1 VKSFWSIVLSLCLV
15 QGRTIATQSPQQQV
29 QEQSGNLETPVIK
42 VTTRLVQ
49 VNVVVHNKKGEPVRD
64 LTKEDFVLFDKGQE
78 QKILFFSKESS
89 EALPTNLPPLA
100 PGVVSNRYTNFRSR
114 EGEKHLAPIPTSLSV
129 ILLDGLNTAFTDQH
143 YAKES
148 LIKFLNQLQ
157 PGDRVAIYTLTN
169 GLRVLHDFTSDTE
182 SLLAALKKHR
192 NQDSSALSASSYDD
206 ANTGNDDLDA
216 FLDRSNEAI
225 ATFYQA
231 RRAQTTL
238 EALQTIAHH
247 LAGMP
252 GRKNLIWLSGSFP
265 TLVGLG
271 PDGALGRD
279 FQDFSSEM
287 QRAMRTMNDSSIAI
301 YPVDARGLMGVFAT
315 MPSISP
321 QSRGGN
327 PARGRPPGDQRAQNQ
342 LLQTHG
348 TMREIADRTGG
359 RAFMNTNDLTGAIH
373 EAMDDAR
380 VTYVLAYSPSH
391 DQWDNKFR
399 EIKIKLNRSGL
410 DARYRKGYYAYSEHP
425 TDLTLRKAILSEAA
439 SSPLASTGLAIFAGV
454 AQLPTP
460 QNSRTA
466 IRMVM
471 DAHEVA
477 FGQNAEGKREATLDL
492 LLVAFDD
499 KGKPLYQL
507 VRTLR
512 PNMDEGAY
520 GTVLKNG
527 MVINVDSEAPEK
539 SARVRL
545 IVHDVLSG
553 LVGSVDLPFK

>member
-1 VKSFWSIVLSLCLV
+1 MKRSFWSILVSLCLV
-15 QGRTIATQSPQQQV
+15 QAQTIATQQQV
-29 QEQSGNLETPVIK
+29 QEQPGNIETPVIK

-49 VNVVVHNKKGEPVRD
+49 VNVVVHNKKGEPVGD

-89 EALPTNLPPLA
+89 EALPKNLPPLA
-100 PGVVSNRYTNFRSR
+100 PGVVSNRYTNFTSG
-114 EGEKHLAPIPTSLSV
+114 GEKHLAPIPTSLTV

-143 YAKES
+143 YAKEA

-157 PGDRVAIYTLTN
+157 PGDRVAVYTLTN

-182 SLLAALKKHR
+182 SLLNALKKHR

-206 ANTGNDDLDA
+206 ANSGNDDFDA

-271 PDGALGRD
+271 PDGSLGRD
-279 FQDFSSEM
+279 FQDFSDEM

-301 YPVDARGLMGVFAT
+301 YPVDARGLMGVFTT
-315 MPSISP
+315 MPSMSP
-321 QSRGGN
+321 ASRGRG
-327 PARGRPPGDQRAQNQ
+327 PARGGRAPVDQRAQNQ
-342 LLQTHG
+342 ILQTQG

-359 RAFMNTNDLTGAIH
+359 HAFMNTNDLTGAIH
-373 EAMDDAR
+373 QAMEDAR

-399 EIKIKLNRSGL
+399 EIKIKLNRPGL
-410 DARYRKGYYAYSEHP
+410 EARYRKGYYAYSEQP
-425 TDLTLRKAILSEAA
+425 TDPKLRKAVLSEAA
-439 SSPLASTGLAIFAGV
+439 STPLASTGLAIFATV
-454 AQLPTP
+454 AQAPKP
-460 QNSRTA
+460 ENARTS
-466 IRMVM
+466 IRMMM

-477 FGQNAEGKREATLDL
+477 FGRNAEGKHEATLDL
-492 LLVAFDD
+492 LLVVFDD
-499 KGKPLYQL
+499 KGKPLHQV

-512 PNMDEGAY
+512 PKMDDAAY
-520 GTVLKNG
+520 DTVLKNG
-527 MVINVDSEAPEK
+527 MSINVDSEAPEK

-545 IVHDVLSG
+545 VVHDLLSG
-553 LVGSVDLPFK
+553 LVGSLDVPFK

>member
-1 VKSFWSIVLSLCLV
+1 MKLFWSIVLSLCLV
-15 QGRTIATQSPQQQV
+15 QGQTIATQSPQQQV
-29 QEQSGNLETPVIK
+29 QEQPGNLETPVIK

-100 PGVVSNRYTNFRSR
+100 PGVVSNRYTNFTSK
-114 EGEKHLAPIPTSLSV
+114 GEKHLAPIPTSLSV

-143 YAKES
+143 YAKEAI
-148 LIKFLNQLQ
+148 IKFLNQLQ

-216 FLDRSNEAI
+216 FLDRSSEAI

-271 PDGALGRD
+271 ADGSLGQD
-279 FQDFSSEM
+279 FQNFSDEM

-342 LLQTHG
+342 LIQTHG

-373 EAMDDAR
+373 QAMDDAR

-399 EIKIKLNRSGL
+399 EIKIKLNRPGL
-410 DARYRKGYYAYSEHP
+410 DARYRKGYYAYSERP
-425 TDLTLRKAILSEAA
+425 TDPTLRKAVLSEAA
-439 SSPLASTGLAIFAGV
+439 STPLASTGLAIFAGV
-454 AQLPTP
+454 AQPPTP
-460 QNSRTA
+460 ENSRTA

-477 FGQNAEGKREATLDL
+477 FGRNAEGKREAMLDL
-492 LLVAFDD
+492 LLVAFDE

-512 PNMDEGAY
+512 PNMDEETY

-527 MVINVDSEAPEK
+527 MAINVDSDAPEK

-545 IVHDVLSG
+545 VVHDVVSG

>member
-1 VKSFWSIVLSLCLV
+1 VKRSFWSILVSLCLV
-15 QGRTIATQSPQQQV
+15 QAQTIATQQQV
-29 QEQSGNLETPVIK
+29 QEQPGNIETPVIK

-49 VNVVVHNKKGEPVRD
+49 VNVVVHNKKGEPVGD

-89 EALPTNLPPLA
+89 EALPKNLPPLA
-100 PGVVSNRYTNFRSR
+100 PGVVSNRYTNFTSG
-114 EGEKHLAPIPTSLSV
+114 GEKHLAPIPTSLTV

-143 YAKES
+143 YAKEA

-157 PGDRVAIYTLTN
+157 PGDRVAVYTLTN

-182 SLLAALKKHR
+182 SLLTALKKHR

-206 ANTGNDDLDA
+206 ANSGNDDLDA
-216 FLDRSNEAI
+216 FLDRSNDAI

-271 PDGALGRD
+271 PDGSLGRD
-279 FQDFSSEM
+279 FQDFSDEM
-287 QRAMRTMNDSSIAI
+287 QRAMRTLNDSSIAI
-301 YPVDARGLMGVFAT
+301 YPVDARGLMGTFTT
-315 MPSISP
+315 MPSMSP
-321 QSRGGN
+321 ASRGRG
-327 PARGRPPGDQRAQNQ
+327 PARGGRAPVDQRAQNQ
-342 LLQTHG
+342 IFQTQG

-359 RAFMNTNDLTGAIH
+359 HAFMNTNDLTGAIH
-373 EAMDDAR
+373 QAMDDAR

-399 EIKIKLNRSGL
+399 EIKIKLNRPGL
-410 DARYRKGYYAYSEHP
+410 DARYRKGYYAYSERP
-425 TDLTLRKAILSEAA
+425 TDPKLRQAILSEAA
-439 SSPLASTGLAIFAGV
+439 STPLASTGLEIVAAV
-454 AQLPTP
+454 AQAPTP
-460 QNSRTA
+460 ESPRTA

-471 DAHEVA
+471 DVHEVG
-477 FGQNAEGKREATLDL
+477 FGRNAAGKQEATLDL
-492 LLVAFDD
+492 LLVVFDD
-499 KGKPLYQL
+499 KGKPLHQV

-512 PNMDEGAY
+512 PNMDDATY

-527 MVINVDSEAPEK
+527 MAINVDSEAPEK

-545 IVHDVLSG
+545 VVHDVLSG